1 MKPINVFPIE
11 DFLDK
16 ARIAKKSGQ
25 KTLILTSKE
34 YTDIYDS
41 ISMVMTRLTGK
52 LDQILVTIA
61 ETKTPDKIE
70 IKMDGGNF

>member
-25 KTLILTSKE
+25 KTLALTAKE
-34 YTDIYDS
+34 YNDLYDS
-41 ISMVMTRLTGK
+41 ISMAMTRLTGK
-52 LDQILVTIA
+52 LDQTLSAIV
-61 ETKTPDKIE
+61 ETKVPDKIE

>member
-11 DFLDK
+11 DFLEK

-25 KTLILTSKE
+25 KTLTLTAKE

-41 ISMVMTRLTGK
+41 ISVVMTRLTGK
-52 LDQILVTIA
+52 LDHTLAAIT

>member
-25 KTLILTSKE
+25 KTLTLTAKE
-34 YTDIYDS
+34 YSDLYDS
-41 ISMVMTRLTGK
+41 ISVAMTRLTGK
-52 LDQILVTIA
+52 LDQTLLAIV
-61 ETKTPDKIE
+61 ETKVPDKIE

>member
-1 MKPINVFPIE
+1 MKPINIYPIE
-11 DFLDK
+11 DFLEK

-25 KTLILTSKE
+25 KTLTLTAKE

-41 ISMVMTRLTGK
+41 ISVVMTRLTGK
-52 LDQILVTIA
+52 LDQTLATIA

>member
-25 KTLILTSKE
+25 KSLTLTAKE
-34 YTDIYDS
+34 YSDMYDS

-52 LDQILVTIA
+52 LDQTLSTVV
-61 ETKTPDKIE
+61 ENKGPDKIE

>member
-25 KTLILTSKE
+25 KSLTLTAKE
-34 YTDIYDS
+34 YSDMYDS

-52 LDQILVTIA
+52 LDQTLSTIV
-61 ETKTPDKIE
+61 ENKGPDKIE

>member
-1 MKPINVFPIE
+1 MKPLNVFPIE

-25 KTLILTSKE
+25 KTLVLTTQE
-34 YTDIYDS
+34 YSDLYDS
-41 ISMVMTRLTGK
+41 ISMTMTRLTGK
-52 LDQILVTIA
+52 LDQTLSTIA
-61 ETKTPDKIE
+61 ESKGPDKIE

>member
-25 KTLILTSKE
+25 KTLTLTAKE
-34 YTDIYDS
+34 YNDLYDS

-52 LDQILVTIA
+52 LDQTLSAIA
-61 ETKTPDKIE
+61 ETKVPDKIE

>member
-1 MKPINVFPIE
+1 MKPINVYPIE
-11 DFLDK
+11 DFLEK

-25 KTLILTSKE
+25 KTLTLTAKE
-34 YTDIYDS
+34 YTDMYDS

-52 LDQILVTIA
+52 LDQTLATIA
-61 ETKTPDKIE
+61 ETRTPDKIE

>member
-11 DFLDK
+11 DFLEK

-25 KTLILTSKE
+25 KTLILSAKE
-34 YTDIYDS
+34 YSDLYDS
-41 ISMVMTRLTGK
+41 ISMAMTRLTGK
-52 LDQILVTIA
+52 LDQTLSTIA
-61 ETKTPDKIE
+61 ENKTPDKIE